1 MVDRLDV
8 ALAHRLADAA
18 GAAILPHFRRL
29 DAVDIKDDATPVTV
43 ADRAAEE
50 AMRGLIAAERGDDG
64 VLGEE
69 FDDVVARNGRL
80 WVLDPVDGTKAFT
93 AGKPTFTTLIALF
106 EHGVATLGLIDQPY
120 NRERWVGHDGAAWF
134 NGRPLAT
141 RRGTPLAR
149 AVVSSTAPEL
159 FEAEADRA
167 AFARVERAVAYLSW
181 GGDAYAYGL
190 LAMGGVDL
198 IVEMQLKPFDLGP
211 LAPIVEGAGGR
222 ITDWRGRPLG
232 LQSDGR
238 ICAAGDADLHAA
250 ALARLAPVGR

>member
-1 MVDRLDV
+1 MATPADV
-8 ALAHRLADAA
+8 AFAHRLADAS
-18 GAAILPHFRRL
+18 AAAVLPHFRRL
-29 DAVDIKDDATPVTV
+29 DAIEIKADATPVTR

-50 AMRGLIAAERGDDG
+50 AMRALLARERPADG

-69 FDDVVARNGRL
+69 FAPIEGEGGRL
-80 WVLDPVDGTKAFT
+80 WVLDPIDGTKAFT

-106 EHGVATLGLIDQPY
+106 EHGRPVLGVIEQPY

-141 RRGTPLAR
+141 RRGTTLSR
-149 AVVSSTAPEL
+149 AVTSSTAPEL
-159 FEAEADRA
+159 FESAADRA
-167 AFARVERAVAYLSW
+167 AFARVEAAVGYLSW

-190 LAMGGVDL
+190 LAMGCVDL

-222 ITDWRGRPLG
+222 ITDWGGRPLD
-232 LQSDGR
+232 LESDGR
-238 ICAAGDADLHAA
+238 ILAAGDAALHEA
-250 ALARLAPVGR
+250 ALARLAG

>member
-1 MVDRLDV
+1 VVDRRDV

-29 DAVDIKDDATPVTV
+29 DDVDVKSDATPVTV
-43 ADRAAEE
+43 ADRAAEA
-50 AMRGLIAAERGDDG
+50 AMRGLLAAERPQDG
-64 VLGEE
+64 VHGEE
-69 FDDVVARNGRL
+69 FDDVAGAGGRL
-80 WVLDPVDGTKAFT
+80 WVLDPIDGTKAFT

-106 EHGVATLGLIDQPY
+106 EDGAPVLGVVDQPY

-159 FEAEADRA
+159 FEAAADRA
-167 AFARVERAVAYLSW
+167 AFARLEREVAYLSW

-190 LAMGGVDL
+190 LAMGCVDL
-198 IVEMQLKPFDLGP
+198 IVEMQLKTVDHGP

-222 ITDWRGRPLG
+222 ITDWRGRRLD
-232 LQSDGR
+232 LDSDGR
-238 ICAAGDADLHAA
+238 ICAAGDAELHAA
-250 ALARLAPVGR
+250 TLARLAG

>member
-1 MVDRLDV
+1 VVDRRDV

-29 DAVDIKDDATPVTV
+29 DAIEVKPDATPVTA
-43 ADRAAEE
+43 ADRAAE
-50 AMRGLIAAERGDDG
+50 AAIRRLLAVERPDDG

-69 FDDVVARNGRL
+69 FDDVAGASGRV
-80 WVLDPVDGTKAFT
+80 WVLDPIDGTKAFT

-106 EHGVATLGLIDQPY
+106 EDGAPVLGVIDQPY
-120 NRERWVGHDGAAWF
+120 NRERWVGHDGGAWF

-167 AFARVERAVAYLSW
+167 AFARVEREVAYLSW

-190 LAMGGVDL
+190 LAMGCVDL

-232 LQSDGR
+232 LASDGR
-238 ICAAGDADLHAA
+238 ICAAADADLHAA
-250 ALARLAPVGR
+250 TLARLAG

>member
-1 MVDRLDV
+1 MVDRRDV

-29 DAVDIKDDATPVTV
+29 DGVEVKPDATPVTA
-43 ADRAAEE
+43 ADHAAE
-50 AMRGLIAAERGDDG
+50 AAIRRLLATERPDDG

-69 FDDVVARNGRL
+69 FDDVVADNGRL
-80 WVLDPVDGTKAFT
+80 WVLDPIDGTKAFT

-106 EHGVATLGLIDQPY
+106 EDGAPVLGVIDQPY
-120 NRERWVGHDGAAWF
+120 NRERWVGHDGGAWF

-167 AFARVERAVAYLSW
+167 AFARVEREVAYLSW

-190 LAMGGVDL
+190 LAMGCVDL

-222 ITDWRGRPLG
+222 ITDWRGRPIG
-232 LQSDGR
+232 LASDGR
-238 ICAAGDADLHAA
+238 ICAGGDADLHAA
-250 ALARLAPVGR
+250 TLARLAG

>member
-1 MVDRLDV
+1 MVDRRDV

-29 DAVDIKDDATPVTV
+29 DDVDVKSDATPVTV
-43 ADRAAEE
+43 ADRAAEA
-50 AMRGLIAAERGDDG
+50 AMRGLLAAERPQDG
-64 VLGEE
+64 VHGEE
-69 FDDVVARNGRL
+69 FDDVAGASGRL
-80 WVLDPVDGTKAFT
+80 WVLDPIDGTKAFT

-106 EHGVATLGLIDQPY
+106 EDGVPVLGVIDQPY

-159 FEAEADRA
+159 FEADADRA
-167 AFARVERAVAYLSW
+167 AFARLEREVAYLSW

-190 LAMGGVDL
+190 LAMGCVDL
-198 IVEMQLKPFDLGP
+198 IVEMQLKTVDHGP

-222 ITDWRGRPLG
+222 ITDWRGRPLD
-232 LQSDGR
+232 LESDGR
-238 ICAAGDADLHAA
+238 ICAAGDAELHAA
-250 ALARLAPVGR
+250 TLARLAG